1 MLSHETT
8 HVCGRLTAGST
19 RASEL
24 RAGANAASG
33 TGTGGTDTCEHSRAY
48 EHGHAYEHGRAPEA
62 GTDGHPADTSGRSL
76 LARASAGTNESGIHA
91 PVGGR
96 STGDFYWPAA
106 E

>member
-8 HVCGRLTAGST
+8 HVCGRLTADST

-48 EHGHAYEHGRAPEA
+48 EHGHAPEA
-62 GTDGHPADTSGRSL
+62 GTRGHPADTSGRSPP
-76 LARASAGTNESGIHA
+76 ARASADTNESGIHA

-96 STGDFYWPAA
+96 STADFYWPA
-106 E
+106 